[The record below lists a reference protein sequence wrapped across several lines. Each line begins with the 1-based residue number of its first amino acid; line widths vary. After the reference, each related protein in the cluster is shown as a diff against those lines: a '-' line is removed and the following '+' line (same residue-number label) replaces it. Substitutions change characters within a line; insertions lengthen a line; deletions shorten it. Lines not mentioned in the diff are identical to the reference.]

1 MPRIRIVTD
10 SACDLSPT
18 FLEEFGIKVAPHAI
32 RWGDEAYL
40 QGVDITS
47 GSLIERMRATPGE
60 WPQVEGPDVD
70 HFAQLYREL
79 RDESDGVLSVHVS
92 SKISEGYANAMV
104 AREAFGPLGQG
115 GPFPVAVIDSQQTT
129 MGLGWMVLVLARA
142 ARSGSTLT
150 DLVSRASRLT
160 ESCHVAFFVE
170 RTEGLQRAG
179 RGLRAHSGGESLNNF
194 RPLFHLDEGQAVIYE
209 RTRTRSKARD
219 ALYNFVEDFPKIG
232 ELAVFHTGAFYDLEH
247 LMTRIGAIY
256 PRERVLIYQA
266 GPAVAAWVGPDALG
280 VAVIEADEL
289 T

>member
-1 MPRIRIVTD
+1 
-10 SACDLSPT
+10 
-18 FLEEFGIKVAPHAI
+18 
-32 RWGDEAYL
+32 
-40 QGVDITS
+40 
-47 GSLIERMRATPGE
+47 
-60 WPQVEGPDVD
+60 
-70 HFAQLYREL
+70 
-79 RDESDGVLSVHVS
+79 
-92 SKISEGYANAMV
+92 
-104 AREAFGPLGQG
+104 
-115 GPFPVAVIDSQQTT
+115 
-129 MGLGWMVLVLARA
+129 
-142 ARSGSTLT
+142 
-150 DLVSRASRLT
+150 
-160 ESCHVAFFVE
+160 
-170 RTEGLQRAG
+170 
-179 RGLRAHSGGESLNNF
+179 LRAHSGGESLNNF